1 MSTLSDDLLDNIEFL
16 IYRYRLHT
24 RLPVEL
30 GPIIERF
37 DIRRHNFTPMT
48 MGFALVRPKGIH
60 IGINKNLDVANQR
73 MALAHEAAHIIAN
86 PSHQQIFV
94 CKTSDW
100 SKEQD
105 EREAQLIAACLLVPL
120 KIVAE
125 NYRVGVAG
133 QLAKTLKVPADL
145 VDLRWSFARVHGDI

>member
-1 MSTLSDDLLDNIEFL
+1 MSTLSEDILDTIEFL
-16 IYRYRLHT
+16 IYRHRLHT

-30 GPIIERF
+30 GPLLDRF
-37 DIRRHNFTPMT
+37 EVRKHNFTPMT
-48 MGFALVRPKGIH
+48 MGFALVRPKGMY
-60 IGINKNLDVANQR
+60 IGVNKNMDAAWQR
-73 MALAHEAAHIIAN
+73 MAMAHEAAHIIAN
-86 PSHQQIFV
+86 QPHQLFV

-100 SKEQD
+100 SKEGE

-125 NYRVGVAG
+125 NYRVGVAS
-133 QLAKTLKVPADL
+133 QLAKALKVPPAL